1 MIRVLIIEDEIPA
14 QINLKRL
21 LAQNIEEVEVVHC
34 VGSIEGACSF
44 LAEHNNDI
52 DLIFM
57 DIELSDGTSFE
68 ILNRVK
74 VTAKIIVTTAFDNYA
89 IRAFKINSIDYLLK
103 PINPDE
109 LVEAV
114 RRARDSAENTV
125 NMEQMLSLL
134 KPKEYKQR
142 FVTKVGDRI
151 IVLNI
156 AQIAYFY
163 SEDKVTFVVTFENKR
178 YIIDQSLDMIIEILD
193 PKQFFRISRSC
204 IASINS
210 IKSVNRHLNSRLKV
224 TLQPQLDGEVFVSR
238 LRTPEFMSWL
248 ES

>member
-21 LAQNIEEVEVVHC
+21 LAQNIEEIEVVHC
-34 VGSIEGACSF
+34 VGSIESACSY
-44 LAEHNNDI
+44 LQEHNNDI

-74 VTAKIIVTTAFDNYA
+74 VKAKIIVTTAFDHYA
-89 IRAFKINSIDYLLK
+89 IKAFKINSIDYLLK
-103 PINPDE
+103 PINTDE

-114 RRARDSAENTV
+114 RRARNSSENTV
-125 NMEQMLSLL
+125 SMEQMLNLL
-134 KPKEYKQR
+134 RPKEYKQR
-142 FVTKVGDRI
+142 FVTKLGDRI

-156 AQIAYFY
+156 GQIAYFF
-163 SEDKVTFVVTFENKR
+163 SEDKVTFVVTKENKR

-204 IASINS
+204 IASIDS

-224 TLQPQLDGEVFVSR
+224 TLQPQLEGEVFVSR
-238 LRTPEFMSWL
+238 LRTPEFISWL